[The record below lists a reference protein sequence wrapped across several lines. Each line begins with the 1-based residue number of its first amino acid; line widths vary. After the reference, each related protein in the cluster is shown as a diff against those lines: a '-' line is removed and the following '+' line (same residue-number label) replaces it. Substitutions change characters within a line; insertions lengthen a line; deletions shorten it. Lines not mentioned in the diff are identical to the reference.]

1 MRSRTLT
8 SGIALLT
15 LALAVGTPATARQ
28 LQAPAGGQVYAL
40 IVGINGYPH
49 APRLKGALQ
58 DAQDFKETLLRAG
71 VVEANITAL
80 FEEKATRATVRAGI
94 ERIVNRT
101 KAKDF
106 VLITFAGH
114 GKQFPERVKGSKP
127 DGKDEGY
134 LLYNFDLAATGEPD
148 IIIGPEM
155 KHWLGQLEAKGV
167 DVLFVDD
174 TCFGGGMTRQWDP
187 RSGELTYRSFD
198 FGAEAA
204 AENLTQ
210 TVAEP
215 SDSFRD
221 ESTFK
226 RVTFLAAVDR
236 NTLAPEVEIPG
247 QPTKRGALSYSV
259 ARAID
264 GMAGETAGTVTR
276 GDLFA
281 HARQTA
287 LQYSHNKQV
296 IVTEPTAAAGALDVP
311 VWRSDVPPAR
321 VAPLDSD
328 ASALVKIVPAVRVAV
343 INGDASALAKIAP
356 VVTPFEVVGNTANPE
371 LVWDARAKETLV
383 AGDVIAHNIGADD
396 IPAVVDRVRAVTEI
410 AKLSEKAPQTFV
422 LMPDNRLHHFRDHV
436 NLKAAGV
443 QSKYAIIF
451 NIAGDGTVQF
461 LFPSKPEDRP
471 QISSADWQFNDEIDV
486 RPPYGADT
494 VVAIM
499 SDKRLDDLENAIRS
513 LDKRRAAGQVPQWLA
528 KLLPPPPAA
537 RLGFAN
543 IFTAP

>member
-1 MRSRTLT
+1 MRARTLT
-8 SGIALLT
+8 GGIALLA
-15 LALAVGTPATARQ
+15 LALVIGTPAAARQ
-28 LQAPAGGQVYAL
+28 LLAPAGGQVYAL

-58 DAQDFKETLLRAG
+58 DAQDFRETLLRAG
-71 VVEANITAL
+71 VAEANITAL
-80 FEEKATRATVRAGI
+80 FEEKATRPAVSGGM
-94 ERIVNRT
+94 ERLVNRA

-148 IIIGPEM
+148 IIIGQEM
-155 KHWLGQLEAKGV
+155 KHWLGKLEAKGV
-167 DVLFVDD
+167 DVVFVDD
-174 TCFGGGMTRQWDP
+174 TCFGGGMTRKWDP

-204 AENLTQ
+204 AENLAH

-215 SDSFRD
+215 SDSFKD

-226 RVTFLAAVDR
+226 RVTFLGAVDR

-264 GMAGETAGTVTR
+264 GITGGTGGTVSR
-276 GDLFA
+276 GDLFT

-311 VWRSDVPPAR
+311 VLRFAALAGDAAAPAKMG
-321 VAPLDSD
+321 P
-328 ASALVKIVPAVRVAV
+328 VRVTV
-343 INGDASALAKIAP
+343 VNGAASALAKITP
-356 VVTPFEVVGNTANPE
+356 VVTPFEVVANSADAE
-371 LVWDARAKETLV
+371 VTWDARAKDAIV
-383 AGDVIAHNIGADD
+383 AGDVIAHDIGADD
-396 IPAVVDRVRAVTEI
+396 IPGVVDRVRALSEI

-422 LMPDNRLHHFRDHV
+422 LMPNNRLHHARERV
-436 NLKAAGV
+436 ILKATGALN
-443 QSKYAIIF
+443 KYAIIF
-451 NIAGDGTVQF
+451 NITGNGTVQF
-461 LFPSKPEDRP
+461 LFPKPGDRP
-471 QISSADWQFNDEIDV
+471 QIDSAEWQFADQIDV
-486 RPPYGADT
+486 QPPFGADT
-494 VVAIM
+494 VVAIT
-499 SDKRLDDLENAIRS
+499 SDQRLDALENAIRT
-513 LDKRRAAGQVPQWLA
+513 LNDRRAAGQVPQWLE

-537 RLGFAN
+537 RLGFTN